1 MNKTELL
8 DRMKNARS
16 WRELGMTIA
25 EVMEVIDTNGVN
37 TVSTTANDSAYK
49 KQIAEL
55 EQENKQLKEKC
66 DRLADANK
74 QLRTEN
80 KELKGK

>member
-8 DRMKNARS
+8 DKMKNARS

-25 EVMEVIDTNGVN
+25 EVMEIIDNNG
-37 TVSTTANDSAYK
+37 TVTTSTDNSAYK
-49 KQIAEL
+49 TKIAEL

>member
-8 DRMKNARS
+8 DKMKNARS

-25 EVMEVIDTNGVN
+25 DVMDVIANNG
-37 TVSTTANDSAYK
+37 TATTATDNSDYNNK
-49 KQIAEL
+49 IAAL
-55 EQENKQLKEKC
+55 EQENKQLKDKC

-80 KELKGK
+80 KGLKGK

>member
-8 DRMKNARS
+8 DKMKNARS

-25 EVMEVIDTNGVN
+25 DVMEVISSNVW
-37 TVSTTANDSAYK
+37 TAAPTNDSAYK

-55 EQENKQLKEKC
+55 EQENKQLKDKC

>member
-8 DRMKNARS
+8 DKMKNARS

-25 EVMEVIDTNGVN
+25 DVMDVIANNGNANTDTNN
-37 TVSTTANDSAYK
+37 SAYK
-49 KQIAEL
+49 AKIAEL
-55 EQENKQLKEKC
+55 EQENKQLKDKC

-74 QLRTEN
+74 QLRAQN